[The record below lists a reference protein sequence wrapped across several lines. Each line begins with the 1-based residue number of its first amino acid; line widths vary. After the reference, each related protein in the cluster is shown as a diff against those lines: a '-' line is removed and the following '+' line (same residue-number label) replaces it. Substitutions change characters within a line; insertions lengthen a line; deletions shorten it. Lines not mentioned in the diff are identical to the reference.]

1 MKKPALQN
9 KQFVVL
15 RMAFR
20 ARKGFGTFEK
30 RAPGHETAD
39 WFFLCF
45 FFSCFVFFA
54 YHVAM
59 IRTIERIFS
68 LNEER
73 ALQLCLA
80 LLGSQ
85 IYQRG

>member
-20 ARKGFGTFEK
+20 ARKV
-30 RAPGHETAD
+30 
-39 WFFLCF
+39 FLCF
-45 FFSCFVFFA
+45 FFSRFVFFA

-85 IYQRG
+85 ISQRG